1 MVLKVP
7 QGSGLDSIR
16 WIVSSIERGHYV
28 KKLFLNGEGLKGE
41 TGQLHPT
48 STTFAYYD
56 NNQAVAKKGKTLF

>member
-7 QGSGLDSIR
+7 QGSGLDNIR

-28 KKLFLNGEGLKGE
+28 KKLFLNGEGE

-48 STTFAYYD
+48 STTFAYYE